1 MATFRGLA
9 AVGTGVLTLLE
20 DAWARDPFVPE
31 TMETSLIRAEDL
43 KERPFEFGVT
53 VYVYRVAV
61 NGTQR
66 TPVPTV
72 TATATT
78 PRRRRP
84 LPVEVDLV
92 VTAWGLSAERELELL
107 GWCMRAI
114 DDEPLLSPAVLNRAV
129 PGVFG
134 PSETAELVAN
144 PLPLDEYYRLWDAL
158 PWDYQLSAAY
168 TARVVRL
175 ESSRTVTEAGPVLER
190 DLDHRALELE
200 GADA

>member
-20 DAWARDPFVPE
+20 DAWARDPFVAD

-43 KERPFEFGVT
+43 KDRPFDFGVT

-66 TPVPTV
+66 TPVPP
-72 TATATT
+72 ASSST

-84 LPVEVDLV
+84 LPVEVDFV
-92 VTAWGLSAERELELL
+92 VTAWGPSAERELELL

-114 DDEPLLSPAVLNRAV
+114 DDEPILSPSVLNRAV
-129 PGVFG
+129 PGVFR
-134 PSETAELVAN
+134 PDESCELAAN

-175 ESSRTVTEAGPVLER
+175 ESTRQLTEAGPVMER
-190 DLDHRALELE
+190 DLDFEALKKV
-200 GADA
+200 DSPT

>member
-1 MATFRGLA
+1 M
-9 AVGTGVLTLLE
+9 GTGVLTLLE
-20 DAWARDPFVPE
+20 DAWARDPFIAE

-66 TPVPTV
+66 TPVPP
-72 TATATT
+72 T

-84 LPVEVDLV
+84 LPVEVDFI
-92 VTAWGLSAERELELL
+92 VTAWGPSAERELELL

-114 DDEPLLSPAVLNRAV
+114 DDEPILSPAVLNRAV

-134 PSETAELVAN
+134 PAETCELAAA

-175 ESSRTVTEAGPVLER
+175 ESVREVTEAGPVLER
-190 DLDHRALELE
+190 DLDHQALKRV
-200 GADA
+200 DAPA

>member
-9 AVGTGVLTLLE
+9 AVGTGVLSLLE
-20 DAWARDPFVPE
+20 DAWARDPFVADS
-31 TMETSLIRAEDL
+31 METSLIRAEDL
-43 KERPFEFGVT
+43 KDRPFEFGVT

-66 TPVPTV
+66 TSPAAPQH
-72 TATATT
+72 
-78 PRRRRP
+78 RRP
-84 LPVEVDLV
+84 LPVEVDFV
-92 VTAWGLSAERELELL
+92 VTAWGPSAQRELELL
-107 GWCMRAI
+107 GWCMRVI
-114 DDEPLLSPAVLNRAV
+114 DDEPVLSPAVLNRAV

-134 PSETAELVAN
+134 PAEIAELAAN

-175 ESSRTVTEAGPVLER
+175 ESARELTHAGPVTER
-190 DLDHRALELE
+190 DLDFVAVQRINGEPR
-200 GADA
+200 

>member
-1 MATFRGLA
+1 LA

-20 DAWARDPFVPE
+20 DAWARDPFVADS
-31 TMETSLIRAEDL
+31 MDTSLIRAEDL

-61 NGTQR
+61 NGAQR
-66 TPVPTV
+66 TAVSPT
-72 TATATT
+72 
-78 PRRRRP
+78 PHRRRP
-84 LPVEVDLV
+84 LPVEVDFV
-92 VTAWGLSAERELELL
+92 VTAWGPSAERELELL
-107 GWCMRAI
+107 GWCMRVI
-114 DDEPLLSPAVLNRAV
+114 DDDPILSASVLNRAV

-134 PSETAELVAN
+134 PTETAELAAN

-175 ESSRTVTEAGPVLER
+175 ESARLLTEAGPVLER
-190 DLDHRALELE
+190 DLDHQALKRV
-200 GADA
+200 DA

>member
-9 AVGTGVLTLLE
+9 GLGTGVLTLFE
-20 DAWARDPFVPE
+20 DAWARDPFVGGA
-31 TMETSLIRAEDL
+31 METSLIRAEDL
-43 KERPFEFGVT
+43 NERPFDFGVT

-66 TPVPTV
+66 SVPPSV
-72 TATATT
+72 
-78 PRRRRP
+78 PQHRRP

-92 VTAWGLSAERELELL
+92 VTAWGPSAERELELL

-114 DDEPLLSPAVLNRAV
+114 EDEPILAPAVLNRSV

-134 PSETAELVAN
+134 PGETVELASS

-158 PWDYQLSAAY
+158 PWSYQLSAAY

-175 ESSRTVTEAGPVLER
+175 ESTRTLTEAGPVVER
-190 DLDHRALELE
+190 ELDFAAAKAT
-200 GADA
+200 GVMP

>member
-20 DAWARDPFVPE
+20 DAWARDPFVAD

-66 TPVPTV
+66 TPAPPT
-72 TATATT
+72 
-78 PRRRRP
+78 PGRRRP
-84 LPVEVDLV
+84 LPVEADFV
-92 VTAWGLSAERELELL
+92 VTAWGPSAERELELL

-114 DDEPLLSPAVLNRAV
+114 DDEPVLSPAVLNRAV
-129 PGVFG
+129 PDVFG
-134 PSETAELVAN
+134 PNEIAELAAN

-175 ESSRTVTEAGPVLER
+175 ESNRTLTEAGPVLER
-190 DLDHRALELE
+190 DLDHRALKTV
-200 GADA
+200 DA

>member
-9 AVGTGVLTLLE
+9 ALGTGVLWLFE
-20 DAWARDPFVPE
+20 DAWAREPFVAA

-43 KERPFEFGVT
+43 KDRPFEFGVT

-66 TPVPTV
+66 TPPS
-72 TATATT
+72 T
-78 PRRRRP
+78 PQQRRP
-84 LPVEVDLV
+84 LPVEVDFV
-92 VTAWGLSAERELELL
+92 VTAWGPSAERELELL
-107 GWCMRAI
+107 GWCMRVI
-114 DDEPLLSPAVLNRAV
+114 DDEPVLSPAVLNRAV

-134 PSETAELVAN
+134 PAEIAELAAN

-175 ESSRTVTEAGPVLER
+175 ESARELIQTGPVTER
-190 DLDHRALELE
+190 DLDFAAVRRINGEPR
-200 GADA
+200 

>member
-9 AVGTGVLTLLE
+9 AVGTGVLALLE
-20 DAWARDPFVPE
+20 DAWARDPFVGD
-31 TMETSLIRAEDL
+31 TMETDLVRAEDL

-66 TPVPTV
+66 T
-72 TATATT
+72 TAPSL

-84 LPVEVDLV
+84 LPVEVDFV
-92 VTAWGLSAERELELL
+92 VTAWGPSAERELELL

-129 PGVFG
+129 PGVFAAG
-134 PSETAELVAN
+134 ETAELAAN

-175 ESSRTVTEAGPVLER
+175 ESERAVTEAGPVLER
-190 DLDHRALELE
+190 DLDFAAAK